1 LKSRQFNVISLF
13 LVLVGVGI
21 GPDAGGGVLRLV
33 VVDEI
38 LVLVVHL
45 VLVLDVQVT
54 LLARQVLLRAVRVLS
69 AHAIGVLLVVG
80 AFRVAVVVEVV
91 RLVVVVA
98 SVVHRLV
105 ISLSIELVHE
115 RRRVRQIPRQVHEL
129 MLDFMN
135 VQFTEEGTIDRVL
148 YEALRV
154 GGGRTDLDGHR
165 VMILLNLM
173 RLLVMRWGNNSVSEN
188 LSVANV
194 VILSDGSLISVLTVA
209 SVMHLLVDGHFE

>member
-1 LKSRQFNVISLF
+1 
-13 LVLVGVGI
+13 
-21 GPDAGGGVLRLV
+21 
-33 VVDEI
+33 
-38 LVLVVHL
+38 
-45 VLVLDVQVT
+45 
-54 LLARQVLLRAVRVLS
+54 
-69 AHAIGVLLVVG
+69 
-80 AFRVAVVVEVV
+80 
-91 RLVVVVA
+91 
-98 SVVHRLV
+98 
-105 ISLSIELVHE
+105 
-115 RRRVRQIPRQVHEL
+115 